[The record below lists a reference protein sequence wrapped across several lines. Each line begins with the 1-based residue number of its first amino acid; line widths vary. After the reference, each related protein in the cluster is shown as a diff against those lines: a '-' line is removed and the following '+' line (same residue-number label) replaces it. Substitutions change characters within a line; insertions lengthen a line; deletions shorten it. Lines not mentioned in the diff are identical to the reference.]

1 MWAVFN
7 GGKPPAFTADELT
20 AGAAA
25 SALPPALARTS
36 PFMEHPV
43 FNSHHSELQMTRYA
57 FGRVSDTGALTTR
70 PAPHLS
76 PRSSLLPLLQV
87 HLQAREQGPLDG
99 ALHDPAGLVHDEAQR
114 HRRDDPDHVT
124 ATH

>member
-36 PFMEHPV
+36 PFLEHPV
-43 FNSHHSELQMTRYA
+43 FNSHHSELQMTR
-57 FGRVSDTGALTTR
+57 
-70 PAPHLS
+70 
-76 PRSSLLPLLQV
+76 
-87 HLQAREQGPLDG
+87 
-99 ALHDPAGLVHDEAQR
+99 
-114 HRRDDPDHVT
+114 
-124 ATH
+124 

>member
-36 PFMEHPV
+36 PFLEHPV
-43 FNSHHSELQMTRYA
+43 FNSHHSELQMPRYA

-76 PRSSLLPLLQV
+76 PRSSLLPQALEKAATV
-87 HLQAREQGPLDG
+87 HVRRGGRSDERVARSDGPG
-99 ALHDPAGLVHDEAQR
+99 
-114 HRRDDPDHVT
+114 RRGGVS
-124 ATH
+124 A